1 MLALLIGVMSR
12 ILNAT
17 KKARRDKGYSQGYCL
32 IKCEKSRIDGVSTRF
47 QQKSKLAFPVTKNR
61 KIAVMGNWLHFLYD
75 REKGILWR
83 NVLPVS
89 LLVLAVGFAWGVATN
104 IGGLSV
110 PEIWKLV
117 FPSENQT
124 IPGSE
129 VPVSPPKTT
138 SQTTVPEN
146 EVPVVPGLGSSQRIA
161 IGDWVQGTWLASE
174 FATSANIFARI
185 DSSDYFKLFRNP
197 SRVEVRSEGG
207 GQALYEN
214 GRRISDIFDEIKDIR
229 LGATS
234 YGANVVAAS
243 VRRGNQWTV
252 AINGKPWRNWF
263 DELYGYPVVSRD
275 TAIGVRI
282 GSRWT
287 IAVNGAPWIQLF
299 DSIHNYSIFP
309 NGSVVLRS
317 KLTVTMLYSGTG

>member
-1 MLALLIGVMSR
+1 
-12 ILNAT
+12 
-17 KKARRDKGYSQGYCL
+17 
-32 IKCEKSRIDGVSTRF
+32 
-47 QQKSKLAFPVTKNR
+47 
-61 KIAVMGNWLHFLYD
+61 
-75 REKGILWR
+75 
-83 NVLPVS
+83 
-89 LLVLAVGFAWGVATN
+89 
-104 IGGLSV
+104 
-110 PEIWKLV
+110 
-117 FPSENQT
+117 
-124 IPGSE
+124 
-129 VPVSPPKTT
+129 
-138 SQTTVPEN
+138 
-146 EVPVVPGLGSSQRIA
+146 
-161 IGDWVQGTWLASE
+161 
-174 FATSANIFARI
+174 
-185 DSSDYFKLFRNP
+185 
-197 SRVEVRSEGG
+197 
-207 GQALYEN
+207 LYEN